1 MVGDL
6 PLSFYVASL
15 KWLGANRLAE
25 LVNAR
30 AATGVAGLDDITAG
44 GFQRGRLFLVE
55 GSPGTGKTTIATQ
68 FLLAGAAAGEKTLYI
83 TLSETEDELRE
94 GSASHGWVLDGVEIF
109 ELVPTRKPARR
120 GPATEPAL
128 FLRSRTRRDDKT

>member
-1 MVGDL
+1 MV
-6 PLSFYVASL
+6 VAAHEGQS
-15 KWLGANRLAE
+15 R
-25 LVNAR
+25 
-30 AATGVAGLDDITAG
+30 TGIAGLDEILAG
-44 GFQRGRLFLVE
+44 GFQRGRLFLLE

-120 GPATEPAL
+120 GPA
-128 FLRSRTRRDDKT
+128 